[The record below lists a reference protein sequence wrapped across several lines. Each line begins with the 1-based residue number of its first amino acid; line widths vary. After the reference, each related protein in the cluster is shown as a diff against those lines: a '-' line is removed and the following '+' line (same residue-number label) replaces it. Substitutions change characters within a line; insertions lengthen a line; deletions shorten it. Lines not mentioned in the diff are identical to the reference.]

1 VPLAQLA
8 PDIVA
13 PVVNFK
19 AVCPEIAMAVAG
31 LILLLVAAFG
41 PSVRAGVFK
50 ALSLAGIAVAGG
62 LTAWIWTGHTVAFS
76 RMIASDGVAMYARAI
91 LLSVAA
97 LVVLMAGGEDDG
109 KQSRGEFYSLVVLS
123 VTGMMLLAASADLVM
138 VFVALELL
146 SLCLYVLAGFTLE
159 RSASQESAL
168 KYFLLGAFSS
178 AFFIYG
184 VALTYGA
191 TGSTNIAV
199 ISSVAATVS
208 SPRLLL
214 AGLALLGVGF
224 SFKVAAAPFHMWIPD
239 VYQGA
244 PTSVTALMASGT
256 KVAAFAAFLRV
267 FVGGFGGLVLD
278 WRPVLWVLA
287 VLTML
292 VGAVLG
298 VVQTDLKRLLAYS
311 SIAHAGYILIGVVAA
326 SRAGIGASLYYL
338 LAYALTV
345 IGAFAVVARLER
357 AEHKS
362 EARLSIS
369 GGFVSLSDLA
379 GLGARQPVLAGLLT
393 LFLLSLAGIPP
404 TSGFV
409 SKFTVFS
416 AAVDSGQTGLVVIGV
431 ATSVVAAFYYLKVI
445 VMMFMQPGPDQA
457 SPRPTAAGLAAVLGI
472 TAAATVF
479 LGVLPGWVLEAARS
493 AARFL
498 G

>member
-1 VPLAQLA
+1 
-8 PDIVA
+8 
-13 PVVNFK
+13 
-19 AVCPEIAMAVAG
+19 M
-31 LILLLVAAFG
+31 
-41 PSVRAGVFK
+41 
-50 ALSLAGIAVAGG
+50 
-62 LTAWIWTGHTVAFS
+62 WT
-76 RMIASDGVAMYARAI
+76 
-91 LLSVAA
+91 
-97 LVVLMAGGEDDG
+97 
-109 KQSRGEFYSLVVLS
+109 
-123 VTGMMLLAASADLVM
+123 
-138 VFVALELL
+138 
-146 SLCLYVLAGFTLE
+146 
-159 RSASQESAL
+159 
-168 KYFLLGAFSS
+168 
-178 AFFIYG
+178 
-184 VALTYGA
+184 
-191 TGSTNIAV
+191 
-199 ISSVAATVS
+199 
-208 SPRLLL
+208 
-214 AGLALLGVGF
+214 
-224 SFKVAAAPFHMWIPD
+224 PD

-369 GGFVSLSDLA
+369 GGFVSLGDLA